1 MVDPALSPC
10 LLDVKNVSIDYV
22 PDKKTRLEA
31 VQDVSF
37 SLHEGEKLGIVGESG
52 CGKTTLILSLLRLL
66 PIAGRIT
73 NGEVLYHEKDLLS
86 LSEKEFNNVRWKEI
100 AIVFQGAM
108 NALNPV
114 KTVGDQIS
122 EAIIC
127 HAGKHTPEEVLNKRV
142 EDLLEMV
149 GIARN
154 RRHQYPFQFSGGMR
168 QRAMIAMALAC
179 SPSILIADEPTT
191 ALDVMI
197 QAQILELLEKL
208 SAQLG
213 QSLILVTHDLGVVAE
228 ICDRVLVMY
237 GGIVAEYGDVD
248 TIYNHP
254 RHPYTQL
261 LIKAFPNLANPT
273 TSLVSIA
280 GYPPRLDQLP
290 PGCRFA
296 PRCPFA
302 FDRCHH
308 EKPPL
313 YRVSKFHQASCFLVE
328 KPA

>member
-86 LSEKEFNNVRWKEI
+86 LSEKEFNDVRWKEI

-122 EAIIC
+122 EAITC

>member
-1 MVDPALSPC
+1 MVDLVTAPC
-10 LLDVKNVSIDYV
+10 ILDVKNVSIDYY
-22 PDKKTRLEA
+22 PDKITRLEA

-37 SLHEGEKLGIVGESG
+37 SLHAGEKLGIVGESG

-73 NGEVLYHEKDLLS
+73 QGKVLYHDKDLLS
-86 LSEKEFNNVRWKEI
+86 LPEHEFNDVRWKEI

-114 KTVGDQIS
+114 KTVGDQIA

-127 HAGKHTPEEVLNKRV
+127 HADKHIHSDVVTKRV

-149 GIARN
+149 GISRN
-154 RRHQYPFQFSGGMR
+154 RRLQYPFQFSGGMR

-179 SPSILIADEPTT
+179 DPHILIADEPTT

-197 QAQILELLEKL
+197 QAQILELLQKL
-208 SAQLG
+208 SVQLN

-273 TSLVSIA
+273 SSLVSIA

-290 PGCRFA
+290 SGCRFS
-296 PRCPFA
+296 PRCPFV
-302 FDRCHH
+302 FERCRN
-308 EKPPL
+308 ERPPL
-313 YRVSKFHQASCFLVE
+313 YRISTYHQASCFLVE
-328 KPA
+328 KHA

>member
-1 MVDPALSPC
+1 MVDLVTAPC
-10 LLDVKNVSIDYV
+10 ILDVKNVCIDYC

-37 SLHEGEKLGIVGESG
+37 SLHAGEKLGIVGESG

-73 NGEVLYHEKDLLS
+73 QGKVLYQEKDLLS
-86 LSEKEFNNVRWKEI
+86 LPEHEFNDVRWKEI

-114 KTVGDQIS
+114 KTVGDQIA

-127 HAGKHTPEEVLNKRV
+127 HIGKHTESGYVTKRV
-142 EDLLEMV
+142 GDLLEMV

-154 RRHQYPFQFSGGMR
+154 RRLQYPFQFSGGMR

-179 SPSILIADEPTT
+179 NPSILIADEPTT

-197 QAQILELLEKL
+197 QAQILELLQRLNE
-208 SAQLG
+208 QLD

-237 GGIVAEYGDVD
+237 GGIVAEYVDVD
-248 TIYNHP
+248 TIYNHA

-273 TSLVSIA
+273 DSLVSIP

-290 PGCRFA
+290 KGCRFS
-296 PRCPFA
+296 PRCPLVFE
-302 FDRCHH
+302 RCCN
-308 EKPPL
+308 ERPPL
-313 YRVSKFHQASCFLVE
+313 YKISTYHQASCFLVD
-328 KPA
+328 KHL